1 MSDAGETKRPRI
13 LHFIDGELVEPLN
26 GAWMADI
33 EPATGSAY
41 AELPDGDAADVESAT
56 AAAVRAFAGWS
67 KTPAAERSGVML
79 RIADLMER
87 DLEVLARAES
97 IDSGKPIALARRLDI
112 PRAIANMRF
121 FATAILHERSELY
134 TREGVALDYVLRR
147 PRGVAG
153 LISPWNLPLY
163 LFTWKVAP
171 AIASGCTA
179 VAKPSELT
187 PMTAFLFGQLCR
199 EANLPPGV
207 LNIVQGR
214 GPTVGEAITSH
225 PDIKTISFTGGT
237 ATGARIAAHAA
248 PQFKKLSLE
257 LGGKNP
263 TVVFGDV
270 DLDEVVPG
278 TLRAAFENTGQICL
292 CGPRILVQASIAD
305 AFTERFVAAAA
316 ALRVGDPLDE
326 DSQQGALVSAQHLEK
341 VSSYVALARE
351 EGGRIVT
358 GGKRPDGL
366 PQRCREGY
374 FLSPTVVT
382 GLGPDC
388 RVNQEEIF
396 GPVVSI
402 IPFETE
408 DQAVEWANATPY
420 GLASSIW
427 TNDLRRAH
435 RVAESIDT
443 GIVWVNTWLSRDLR
457 VPFGGMKQSGVGR
470 EGGEEALHFFTEAKT
485 VTIATGA

>member
-1 MSDAGETKRPRI
+1 MTEPRV
-13 LHFIDGELVEPLN
+13 LHYIDGQLVEPVN
-26 GAWMADI
+26 GAWLDDI
-33 EPATGSAY
+33 DPATGRSY
-41 AELPDGDAADVESAT
+41 TQLPDGEAADVELAV
-56 AAAVRAFAGWS
+56 AAATRAFERWS
-67 KTPAAERSGVML
+67 RTPAAERSALML

-87 DLEVLARAES
+87 DLEELARAES
-97 IDSGKPIALARRLDI
+97 VDSGKPISLARRLDI
-112 PRAIANMRF
+112 PRAIANVRF
-121 FATAILHERSELY
+121 FATAILHEHSELY

-171 AIASGCTA
+171 AIAAGCTA
-179 VAKPSELT
+179 VAKPSEIT
-187 PMTAFLFGQLCR
+187 PMTAFLFGRLCQ
-199 EANLPPGV
+199 EAGLPDGV

-214 GPTVGEAITSH
+214 GPSVGEAMTTH
-225 PDIKTISFTGGT
+225 PGINTISFTGGT
-237 ATGARIAAHAA
+237 ATGARIAANAA
-248 PQFKKLSLE
+248 PAFKKLSLE

-263 TVVFGDV
+263 TLVFDDV

-292 CGPRILVQASIAD
+292 CGPRLFVAQSIAD

-316 ALRVGDPLDE
+316 AMRVGDPLDPE
-326 DSQQGALVSAQHLEK
+326 TQQGALVSKAHLDK
-341 VSSYVALARE
+341 VSSYVELAIE
-351 EGGRIVT
+351 EGGRIAT
-358 GGKRPDGL
+358 GGRRPDGL
-366 PQRCREGY
+366 PERCRDGFYLE
-374 FLSPTVVT
+374 PTVVT
-382 GLGPDC
+382 GLGPEC

-402 IPFETE
+402 IPFSDEE
-408 DQAVEWANATPY
+408 QAIGWANSTPY
-420 GLASSIW
+420 GLASSVW

-435 RVAESIDT
+435 RVAESIET

-470 EGGEEALHFFTEAKT
+470 EGGEEALRFFTEPKT
-485 VTIATGA
+485 VTIATGS